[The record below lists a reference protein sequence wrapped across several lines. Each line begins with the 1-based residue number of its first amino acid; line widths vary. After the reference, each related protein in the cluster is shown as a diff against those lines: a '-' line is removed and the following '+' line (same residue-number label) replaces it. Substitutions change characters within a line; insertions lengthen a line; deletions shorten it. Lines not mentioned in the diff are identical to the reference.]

1 MNADRTRKIPINEKG
16 IREVIKQ
23 VPLVLFGLSYCPWC
37 DRADEMLAA
46 YNPKKIEIDLLPH
59 GRALLTRKALM
70 KISGMT
76 TFPQIFLKG
85 KLLGGFT
92 ETRKKIQRSR
102 RIRKQLENLV
112 N

>member
-1 MNADRTRKIPINEKG
+1 MNEKR

-23 VPLVLFGLSYCPWC
+23 VPLVFFGLSYCTWC
-37 DRADEMLAA
+37 NKAEEMLAA
-46 YNPKKIEIDLLPH
+46 YNPKKIEIDLLPY
-59 GRALLTRKALM
+59 RQTSLTRKALL
-70 KISGMT
+70 KVSGMT

-112 N
+112 Y